1 MKNLWWDLADIHCSP
16 FVITIDNFEI
26 RTCQLLTHKKEPD
39 DSSLVSIAIE
49 ECTT

>member
-1 MKNLWWDLADIHCSP
+1 MKNVSWDLADIHCSP

-26 RTCQLLTHKKEPD
+26 RTWLLTHKKKPD